1 MPYRFPKLQ
10 ACFLTPS
17 LNTGK
22 IFIKKKKK
30 KKAAPAGTTGFLNYW
45 VAQVQ
50 PNV

>member
-1 MPYRFPKLQ
+1 L
-10 ACFLTPS
+10 FLTPS

-22 IFIKKKKK
+22 IFIKKEKRKKE
-30 KKAAPAGTTGFLNYW
+30 AAPAGTTGFLNYW